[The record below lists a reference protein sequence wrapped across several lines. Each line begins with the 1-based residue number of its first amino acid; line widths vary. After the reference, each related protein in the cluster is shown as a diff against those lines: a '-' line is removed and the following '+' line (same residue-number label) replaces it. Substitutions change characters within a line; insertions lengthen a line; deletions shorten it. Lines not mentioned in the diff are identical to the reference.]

1 MPRAIVVLILLAS
14 ATVGSAQ
21 GSDPFGKKSQGRLS
35 SGLNRLVVAD
45 ERGDVRSLNAAGVQ
59 TERGLRVV
67 RVVVEVEDWSAAADV
82 TRAVERAGGRVDASA
97 KPLLRATVP
106 IDRVRAVSETAGVK
120 RVREP
125 YRPKPKEVVSEGVR
139 VTGADA
145 FVRASRA
152 NGAGVSVGVLDSDF
166 KGVQALVPDELPRD
180 VLFAT
185 DFVLQRLESYD
196 NVHGA
201 ACAEIIH
208 DMAPGA
214 RLVLAGFEDEVTW
227 AEAIDELVNAG
238 VRIIS
243 HSIGF
248 DNLAIPNGDN
258 YWSRKVDEA
267 TSRGVLF
274 VTAAG
279 NEGENYYQ
287 GSWRDSNRNGFLEF
301 TGGAEL
307 LPLGSVPGGAITV
320 RWDDPFGASGHDYDV
335 LVVRRGFVDD
345 SEFSPSNPNIV
356 AWSIETQDGDDDPLE
371 LAQWESEALE
381 DLYVVVLRD
390 PSSPASSTQRIWI
403 YSSNGI
409 GEGYRASSGTLS
421 MPGDARGALTVGAFH
436 WQTGGLESFSS
447 TGPTDDARVKPDL
460 AGPDGV
466 ATLSYGEN
474 GAPGP
479 FPGTS
484 AATPHVAG
492 AAALL
497 LSFDPTL
504 TRDQL
509 FNVLVNSADS
519 SMLERQAGTA
529 QKSNSWGW
537 GRLSFS
543 RLLTA
548 ARSR

>member
-1 MPRAIVVLILLAS
+1 MPRAILVLILLAS

-21 GSDPFGKKSQGRLS
+21 GSDPFDKKSQGRLS
-35 SGLNRLVVAD
+35 SGLNRLVVAH
-45 ERGDVRSLNAAGVQ
+45 ERGNVKSLNAAGVQ
-59 TERGLRVV
+59 IEDGLRVV
-67 RVVVEVEDWSAAADV
+67 RVVIEVEDWSAAAGV
-82 TRAVERAGGRVDASA
+82 RGAVERAGGRVDAAA

-106 IDRVRAVSETAGVK
+106 IDRLRALSETSGVK

-152 NGAGVSVGVLDSDF
+152 NGAGVSVAVLDAGF
-166 KGVQALVPDELPRD
+166 KGVQALVPDELPEGL
-180 VLFAT
+180 VSVT

-196 NVHGA
+196 SVHGA

-227 AEAIDELVNAG
+227 AQAIDELVDAG

-243 HSIGF
+243 HSIGW
-248 DNLAIPNGDN
+248 DNIAIPNGDN
-258 YWSRKVDEA
+258 FWSRKVDEVA
-267 TSRGVLF
+267 SRGVLF

-287 GSWRDSNRNGFLEF
+287 GSWRDADGDGFLEF
-301 TGGAEL
+301 SGGAEL
-307 LPLGSVPGGAITV
+307 LPLGSVPGGSITV
-320 RWDDPFGASGHDYDV
+320 RWDDPFGASRHDYDV
-335 LVVRRGFVDD
+335 LVVRRGFADD
-345 SEFSPSNPNIV
+345 SELSASNPNIV
-356 AWSIETQDGDDDPLE
+356 ASSTETQDGDDDPLE
-371 LAQWESEALE
+371 LAHWESDALE
-381 DLYVVVLRD
+381 DLYVVVFRD

-403 YSSNGI
+403 HSSNGI
-409 GEGYRASSGTLS
+409 SDGYRASSGTLS
-421 MPGDARGALTVGAFH
+421 IPGDARGALTVGAFH
-436 WQTGGLESFSS
+436 WQTGGLESYSS

-466 ATLSYGEN
+466 ATLSSGEN
-474 GAPGP
+474 GAPGR
-479 FPGTS
+479 FAGTS

-492 AAALL
+492 AAALI

-519 SMLERQAGTA
+519 SMLERQAGTE

-537 GRLSFS
+537 GKLSFNK
-543 RLLTA
+543 LLTA
-548 ARSR
+548 AR

>member
-1 MPRAIVVLILLAS
+1 MPRTLIVLILLTS
-14 ATVGSAQ
+14 AAGGSAQ
-21 GSDPFGKKSQGRLS
+21 STDPFDKKSQGRLS
-35 SGLNRLVVAD
+35 SGLSRLVAAE
-45 ERGDVRSLNAAGVQ
+45 ERGDVKALNAAGVR

-67 RVVVEVEDWSAAADV
+67 RVVIEVEDWSAAGGV
-82 TRAVERAGGRVDASA
+82 RGAVERVGGRVDAAA

-106 IDRVRAVSETAGVK
+106 VHHLRALSETASVK

-125 YRPKPKEVVSEGVR
+125 YRPKPKEVISEGVR
-139 VTGADA
+139 VSGADA

-152 NGAGVSVGVLDSDF
+152 NGAGVSVAVLDGGF
-166 KGVQALVPDELPRD
+166 KGVEALIPDELPEGL
-180 VLFAT
+180 VSAT
-185 DFVLQRLESYD
+185 DFVLQRLDSYD
-196 NVHGA
+196 SAHGT

-227 AEAIDELVNAG
+227 AQAIDELVNAG

-248 DNLAIPNGDN
+248 DNVAPANGDN
-258 YWSRKVDEA
+258 FWSRKVDEA
-267 TSRGVLF
+267 ASRGVLF

-287 GSWRDSNRNGFLEF
+287 GSWRDTDGDGFLEF
-301 TGGAEL
+301 TGGGEL
-307 LPLGSVPGGAITV
+307 LPLGSVAGGSITV
-320 RWDDPFGASGHDYDV
+320 RWDDPFGASRHDYDV
-335 LVVRRGFVDD
+335 LVVRHGFVDD
-345 SEFSPSNPNIV
+345 FEISPSNPNIV
-356 AWSIETQDGDDDPLE
+356 ALSVDAQDGDDDPLE
-371 LAQWESEALE
+371 RARWDSESLE

-390 PSSPASSTQRIWI
+390 PSSPASTTQRFWI
-403 YSSNGI
+403 YSSTGI
-409 GEGYRASSGTLS
+409 GDGYRTSSGTLS
-421 MPGDARGALTVGAFH
+421 IPGDARGAVTVGAFH
-436 WQTGGLESFSS
+436 WQSGGLEPYSS
-447 TGPTDDARVKPDL
+447 RGPTEDARTKPDL

-466 ATLSYGEN
+466 ATLSFGEN

-479 FPGTS
+479 FSGTS

-509 FNVLVNSADS
+509 ISVLFNSADS
-519 SMLERQAGTA
+519 SMLEQQAGTP
-529 QKSNSWGW
+529 QKSNAWGW
-537 GRLSFS
+537 GRLSFTK
-543 RLLTA
+543 LLTTT
-548 ARSR
+548 R